1 MTPPSTSATPAAP
14 ARLAWRFGILEDV
27 PVGLS
32 WLLAVSSGFLA
43 VGIAGVF
50 ANELPLIR
58 LKTLA
63 DVMHADDLPLI
74 ETTMAELQA
83 ENTEE
88 PAPAEDAP
96 RETTEVLEVE
106 IPEEAPPP
114 DLDLPEIAEAMTQED
129 IFAIPTAPKIE
140 DALKPVD
147 PVIRPKPAPTPTP
160 QKSTAAARTPSR
172 PSTTQGTPGGTPG
185 GTGTGRSGGRMVT
198 PAPPYPSFAK
208 SQNMQGTVRLSLRV
222 GPSGAV
228 EGATV
233 ISSTGFSALDSYAAN
248 WVRRNWR
255 FPATGT
261 GKRYTLPLSF
271 RLR

>member
-1 MTPPSTSATPAAP
+1 MKSLPETSSNHAASG
-14 ARLAWRFGILEDV
+14 LAWRFRALPEV
-27 PVGLS
+27 PIGLS
-32 WLLAVSSGFLA
+32 WLLAVSGSFLA
-43 VGIAGVF
+43 VGIVGMF
-50 ANELPLIR
+50 AADLPPIH

-63 DVMHADDLPLI
+63 DIQQGDELPLI

-83 ENTEE
+83 LNQDE

-96 RETTEVLEVE
+96 PETPEIVE
-106 IPEEAPPP
+106 IEVQEAPPP
-114 DLDLPEIAEAMTQED
+114 EIDLPEVAEAMTLED

-140 DALKPVD
+140 EALKPID
-147 PVIRPKPAPTPTP
+147 PVVKPAPRPTPRPTTVSRTPT
-160 QKSTAAARTPSR
+160 R
-172 PSTTQGTPGGTPG
+172 PSTTASSTRGTPG
-185 GTGTGRSGGRMVT
+185 GTGTAASGGRTIT

-208 SQNMQGTVRLSLRV
+208 SSNMQGTVRLSLSV

-233 ISSTGFSALDSYAAN
+233 ISSTGFSQLDNYAAS

-255 FPATGT
+255 FPATGS